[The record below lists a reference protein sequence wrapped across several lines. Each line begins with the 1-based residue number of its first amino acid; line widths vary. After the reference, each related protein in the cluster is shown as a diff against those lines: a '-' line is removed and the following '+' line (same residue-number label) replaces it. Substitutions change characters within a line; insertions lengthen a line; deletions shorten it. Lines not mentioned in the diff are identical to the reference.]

1 MTFIQSLLQLPRPL
15 LIGASLLEFN
25 ALLLLTWWLV
35 FPEDVSS
42 NGAQVFFIMLWFS
55 AAWGLILGEGWIR
68 IGIACLIV
76 AFVWGIVNQPS
87 IDEALAKLNFAEVLS
102 KLVALVAVLL
112 LYLPTS
118 HRWFKSRAA
127 IELE

>member
-1 MTFIQSLLQLPRPL
+1 MQLPRPL
-15 LIGASLLEFN
+15 LVGACLLEFN
-25 ALLLLTWWLV
+25 SLLLLVWWLV
-35 FPEDVSS
+35 FPDDISS

-55 AAWGLILGEGWIR
+55 AAWGLLLGEGWIR
-68 IGIACLIV
+68 IGIACLLI

-87 IDEALAKLNFAEVLS
+87 IGEALAKLNFADVAS
-102 KLVALVAVLL
+102 KLVALVAVSL

-127 IELE
+127 LELE

>member
-1 MTFIQSLLQLPRPL
+1 MAFIQSLLQLPRPL
-15 LIGASLLEFN
+15 LVGACLLEFN
-25 ALLLLTWWLV
+25 SLLLLVWWLA

-55 AAWGLILGEGWIR
+55 AAWGLLLGEGWIR
-68 IGIACLIV
+68 IGIACLLI

-87 IDEALAKLNFAEVLS
+87 IGEALAKLNFAEILS

-112 LYLPTS
+112 LYLPS
-118 HRWFKSRAA
+118 PHRWFKSRTTL
-127 IELE
+127 ELE

>member
-1 MTFIQSLLQLPRPL
+1 M
-15 LIGASLLEFN
+15 LEFN
-25 ALLLLTWWLV
+25 SILLLIWWLI

-55 AAWGLILGEGWIR
+55 AAWGLLLGEGWIR
-68 IGIACLIV
+68 IGIACLLI

-87 IDEALAKLNFAEVLS
+87 IGEALVKLNFADVLS
-102 KLVALVAVLL
+102 KLVALTAVLL

-118 HRWFKSRAA
+118 HRWFKARTTL
-127 IELE
+127 ELKQ